1 MYNLK
6 RIQGSFATNTL
17 LSDMKSLH
25 ANTCCQVYSHKVG
38 FVAFYPK
45 LNAKGGS
52 LDETLDDFVHDFG
65 APEHLTFGGF
75 QYQVGNN
82 TKFFSNLLKYNI
94 DHRVSAPRRP
104 NENPAEGTIREIKRR
119 FYRVMQLMKAPKH
132 VWGYL
137 LVWISD
143 TVNLYVFSSL
153 YAKGRTDF

>member
-1 MYNLK
+1 M
-6 RIQGSFATNTL
+6 
-17 LSDMKSLH
+17 
-25 ANTCCQVYSHKVG
+25 HKVG
-38 FVAFYPK
+38 FSECYPK
-45 LNAKGGS
+45 LNTKGGS
-52 LDETLDDFVHDFG
+52 LGEIVDDYVHDFG

-75 QYQVGNN
+75 QYQVGKN
-82 TKFFSNLLKYNI
+82 TKFFRNLLKYNI

-119 FYRVMQLMKAPKH
+119 FYQVMQLMKVPKH

-137 LVWISD
+137 LVWISH